1 MSMELAVLIVGVA
14 FAACPVAMAV
24 IRRSKENGNGKVCSL
39 HATMERERE
48 KDQDEFWGAIK
59 EMRGDIKILLQR
71 TAKL

>member
-1 MSMELAVLIVGVA
+1 
-14 FAACPVAMAV
+14 
-24 IRRSKENGNGKVCSL
+24 
-39 HATMERERE
+39 MERERE